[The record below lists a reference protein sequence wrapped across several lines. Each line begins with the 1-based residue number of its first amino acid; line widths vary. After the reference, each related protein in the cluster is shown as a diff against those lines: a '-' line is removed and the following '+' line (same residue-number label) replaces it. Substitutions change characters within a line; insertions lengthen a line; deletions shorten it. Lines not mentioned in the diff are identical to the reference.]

1 MGQRTVL
8 LVNLSSF
15 RVHEELHTR
24 CEVRDKE
31 KTEQAIRIKRK
42 EESADVG
49 PLNSSLEA
57 NGPLLSIYGGRKAI
71 AVDIDAHTR
80 AVQTSGTT
88 GRARTSINLWAGHP
102 QRTKCDRPKYTPS
115 TSSIASFLYS
125 RTTTATNKHTVCPI
139 GALLFAINSRLSP
152 LTFSPRTE

>member
-57 NGPLLSIYGGRKAI
+57 NGPLFFSLFMGDERPLLYILMRTQGPYKQAEQ
-71 AVDIDAHTR
+71 R
-80 AVQTSGTT
+80 AVRVPASTYGPGIRSVRNVI
-88 GRARTSINLWAGHP
+88 GRNIPPAR
-102 QRTKCDRPKYTPS
+102 RR
-115 TSSIASFLYS
+115 
-125 RTTTATNKHTVCPI
+125 
-139 GALLFAINSRLSP
+139 
-152 LTFSPRTE
+152 